1 MMEMGKEIRRLRN
14 DRGLTQEALAA
25 ALNVTAQTV
34 SKWECGNSIPDVQLL
49 PEIAV
54 YFGVTIDQLF
64 AMSPEQQMERMENR
78 IYARGLFSE
87 AEQRQLEH
95 QINAFAENPEHEGR
109 AKLLLTKLYN
119 NQAEQYRLLAVES
132 GKEAVEKTGGDSDA
146 VSELANA
153 WGSYIPD
160 WNIRNHHA
168 LIEWFSGYCRRHP
181 ENRSALM
188 WLLDN
193 LIDDRRLSEASAW
206 LGKLALM
213 DGTCRVPMYRYAI
226 ALAAGDR
233 AEAEQQLRDLEAMEG
248 QEWCWATTLGDI
260 CTLRQE
266 YDRAIAWYRKGQ
278 ELQPSPKYTDSAM
291 SIAHICEIRGDR
303 DGAIAAYREQLRL
316 MREEWGIVSGEE
328 CEAVERA
335 IRRLQ

>member
-1 MMEMGKEIRRLRN
+1 M
-14 DRGLTQEALAA
+14 
-25 ALNVTAQTV
+25 TAQTV

-87 AEQRQLEH
+87 AEQRQLEQ

-119 NQAEQYRLLAVES
+119 NQAEQYRLLAVEN

-213 DGTCRVPMYRYAI
+213 DGTFRVPMSRGVSPQ
-226 ALAAGDR
+226 AAG
-233 AEAEQQLRDLEAMEG
+233 EPPQ
-248 QEWCWATTLGDI
+248 T
-260 CTLRQE
+260 
-266 YDRAIAWYRKGQ
+266 
-278 ELQPSPKYTDSAM
+278 
-291 SIAHICEIRGDR
+291 
-303 DGAIAAYREQLRL
+303 
-316 MREEWGIVSGEE
+316 
-328 CEAVERA
+328 
-335 IRRLQ
+335 